1 MIRLAL
7 ALLLATPAAAE
18 TLIVGNKAEDSIS
31 LIDLASGRE
40 VRRLPTASK
49 PHEIAVSPDGARAA
63 VVAYGGT
70 TIDLIDI
77 ASGAQLSRIDLSP
90 NGAPHGI
97 VWLRDGRIVVTTEA
111 SDTLTIVD
119 PATGRVTGAVPTGQK
134 GSHMVVVSPDAT
146 RAYVSNLS
154 SRSVS
159 AIDLAKGT
167 KLRDLVAGDEP
178 EGIALTPDGRELW
191 VASRGSDDVRV
202 YDTATFAEV
211 AKLSVG
217 DLPIRLAI
225 SPDGRMAVTSNL
237 NGGDLSVIDVATR
250 KVVRTIRVSG
260 DAAVQQVTI
269 LFDATGKRL
278 YAAETGAARVAEID
292 LASGKVLR
300 RLVAGKGS
308 DGLGISQV
316 NVAR

>member
-7 ALLLATPAAAE
+7 ALLLAAPAAAE

-49 PHEIAVSPDGARAA
+49 PHEVAVSPDGKRAA

-77 ASGAQLSRIDLSP
+77 ASGKQLRRIDLSP
-90 NGAPHGI
+90 NAAPHSI

-119 PATGRVTGAVPTGQK
+119 PAAGRVTGAVPTGQK

-159 AIDLAKGT
+159 VIDLVKGA

-202 YDTATFAEV
+202 YDTTSFAEV

-225 SPDGRMAVTSNL
+225 SPDGRTAITSNL
-237 NGGDLSVIDVATR
+237 NGGDLSVIDVRAR
-250 KVVRTIRVSG
+250 KVVRTIPVSG
-260 DAAVQQVTI
+260 DKTVLQVTI

-300 RLVAGKGS
+300 RLAAGRGS

-316 NVAR
+316 GVAR